1 MGEEFHSE
9 EVLNCV
15 QVIWERGEERDWG
28 DRTLEREYIKDS
40 PERSLPLQGKKRLNC
55 SGSLLLMLL
64 GFFFF
69 FNYVL
74 LMDCWMLS
82 LNV

>member
-28 DRTLEREYIKDS
+28 DRTLERDYIKDS

-64 GFFFF
+64 GFFF
-69 FNYVL
+69 
-74 LMDCWMLS
+74 
-82 LNV
+82 